1 VLTWFAVALAG
12 GAAAV
17 AVGWGMRRFDELG
30 RPRRFPWASVAALLA
45 LALAAAVPGL
55 ARAHQERR
63 LGRAASVL
71 AGARVAVRCQSLGAA
86 FVDGGPE
93 LGYVR
98 WRPDGAP
105 EAWALI
111 KRDQCRHLAAYL
123 RSDRHRPSREQVI
136 AVHVLT
142 HEAMHLA
149 GRQGEAAAECA
160 AVQRDALTARLLGS
174 PAADAAGLAAAYWRN
189 LYPLMPPGYRSPECR
204 AGGAMDERL
213 ADAPWLAPV
222 PASLFD
228 TGDAGSHLGRSAVM
242 SFTVGSLAGRR
253 GGPGP

>member
-17 AVGWGMRRFDELG
+17 AASWGMCRFDELG
-30 RPRRFPWASVAALLA
+30 RPRRFPWVSVAALVA
-45 LALAAAVPGL
+45 VALAAAVPGVV
-55 ARAHQERR
+55 RAHQERR

-71 AGARVAVRCQSLGAA
+71 AGARVAVRCQSLGGA

-98 WRPDGAP
+98 WRPDGSP

-111 KRDQCRHLAAYL
+111 KHDQCRHLAAYL
-123 RSDRHRPSREQVI
+123 RSDRHRPSRDQVI

-142 HEAMHLA
+142 HEAMHLS
-149 GRQGEAAAECA
+149 GRLGEAAAECA
-160 AVQRDALTARLLGS
+160 AVQRDAETARLLGS
-174 PAADAAGLAAAYWRN
+174 PAADAAGLAVAYWRD
-189 LYPLMPPGYRSPECR
+189 LYPLMPDSYRSPECR

-213 ADAPWLAPV
+213 ADAPWLAPL
-222 PASLFD
+222 PS
-228 TGDAGSHLGRSAVM
+228 
-242 SFTVGSLAGRR
+242 
-253 GGPGP
+253 